1 MKEIRY
7 IRCITEALREELARD
22 KTVCLLGEDIGAGGG
37 AFSATRGLLDEFGPA
52 RVKDA
57 PISES
62 SIIGVALGMAS
73 TGLRPVVEIMFMD
86 FLALC
91 MDPIVNGIAKWK
103 FIFGGQ
109 YTAPLVIR
117 TPAGASNNA
126 GPNHSQ
132 SLEAWFCHVSGIKVV
147 MPSTVYDAKGLLK
160 SSIRDD
166 EPVIFIEHKRLYA
179 VKGEIPEEEYLIPL
193 GQADIKREGSDVT
206 IVAVAQM
213 VLEAMKA
220 ADELAAEGISV
231 EIIDPRTV
239 SPLDMKTILDS
250 VKKTGRLVVAHEAIR
265 TCGIGAEIAA
275 TVAEEAFDYL
285 DAPVKRVGAAFSPLP
300 FAKPLEHACLPWAD
314 DIVRAVKEVTA

>member
-1 MKEIRY
+1 MKELRY
-7 IRCITEALREELARD
+7 VRSITEALREEMIRD
-22 KTVCLLGEDIGAGGG
+22 KTVCILGEDVGAGGG
-37 AFSATRGLLDEFGPA
+37 AFSATRGLLEEFGPD

-73 TGLRPVVEIMFMD
+73 TGLRPIVEIMFMD
-86 FLALC
+86 FLSLC
-91 MDPIVNGIAKWK
+91 MDPIVNGVAKWK
-103 FIFGGQ
+103 FMFGGQ

-117 TPAGASNNA
+117 TPAGAANNA

-132 SLEAWFCHVSGIKVV
+132 SLEAWFCHVPGIKVV
-147 MPSTVYDAKGLLK
+147 MPSTIYDLKGLLK

-166 EPVIFIEHKRLYA
+166 DPVIFIEHKHLYA
-179 VKGEIPEEEYLIPL
+179 AKGEIPEEEFLVPL
-193 GQADIKREGSDVT
+193 CQAEIKREGSDVT
-206 IVAVAQM
+206 VVATAQM

-220 ADELAAEGISV
+220 ADELAADGISV
-231 EIIDPRTV
+231 EIIDPRTI

-250 VKKTGRLVVAHEAIR
+250 VKKTSRLVVAHEAIR
-265 TCGIGAEIAA
+265 TCGLGAEIAA
-275 TVAEEAFDYL
+275 RVAEEAFDYL

-300 FAKPLEHACLPWAD
+300 FAIPLEKACLPWAD